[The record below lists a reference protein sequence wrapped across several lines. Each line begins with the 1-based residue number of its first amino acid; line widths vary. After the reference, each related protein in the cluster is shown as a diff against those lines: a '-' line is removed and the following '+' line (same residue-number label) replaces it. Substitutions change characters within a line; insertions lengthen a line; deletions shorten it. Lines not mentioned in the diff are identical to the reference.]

1 MAEYDDNED
10 AEGTIKRFK
19 KFAAESSR
27 KYSDIIR
34 RMRYQRAFLSGSQ
47 WDGTDESNR
56 GGKWRATPIYN
67 ILPMWRNAILNPLLA
82 KPYSIEYSSKD
93 PSADEQ
99 AKRLNV
105 WVKSLS
111 QDDNFGMTFSMAGG
125 DQIGVGYGYGYLT
138 TLLDEDTGAPK
149 VELLPIADSTMVI
162 PDPNSVELDG
172 SDMERCAICEFIS
185 KRRAKQEYGD
195 VMDDYSEQPE
205 LSGFGDSWNPPEGCI
220 ALVTF
225 FERDCKE
232 VETVDPVTLARGTKK
247 VWSVAMTKMVGDK
260 IVQQAVLPTKYIPVF
275 PFKGVQVWD
284 KDNQSSYV
292 GIVDTLHDNQKAVNY
307 AGGQLL
313 ERLAR
318 APKPLYFAAKEA
330 ISGNESD
337 YQNIDKSL
345 SSLVRYNSYTSD
357 GKEIQIPTRI
367 DNTVQYDDL
376 TGIMKAELDLMSTE
390 IGLPL
395 TGIVEGQGQNE
406 TTESILLRTKNSE
419 SNVSHFATHMRM
431 TVKHIGRVLLDFYAM
446 ICGDPMFHK
455 EAFAVNIQDGPEQA
469 TTKLD
474 ARKKLVALSQLFPD
488 EMKPVVAYNIAK
500 TDDNPEMNAMS
511 SMLAKLLPPA
521 VFSDDIPQVKQ
532 LQQQLQQSQ
541 AESAQQLQQKDKQI
555 MSMQAQIN
563 QLMLRA
569 NTDMQIAQ
577 MNNATKEKIA
587 VINAQASGQQA
598 QIDLQKSYQESQI
611 RQNEAQMDAAKK
623 VQEIRMKGAELGQK
637 LEFQRRKNEL
647 DIERA
652 RSAGANA
659 GKSRDEG

>member
-1 MAEYDDNED
+1 MAEED
-10 AEGTIKRFK
+10 EESRGTIERFK
-19 KFAAESSR
+19 KFAGESSS
-27 KYSDIIR
+27 KYSKVIERIR
-34 RMRYQRAFLSGSQ
+34 RQRSFLSGKQ
-47 WDGTDESNR
+47 WTEVDATNR
-56 GGKWRATPIYN
+56 GGQWRSTPTYN
-67 ILPMWRNAILNPLLA
+67 ILPMWKNAILNPLLA

-99 AKRLNV
+99 AKLLNV

-111 QDDNFGMTFSMAGG
+111 QKDNFGMTFAMAGG
-125 DQIGVGYGYGYLT
+125 DQVGLGYGWGYAT
-138 TLLDEDTGAPK
+138 TLLGDDGNPEA
-149 VELLPIADSTMVI
+149 ELLPIADSTMVI

-195 VMDDYSEQPE
+195 ATGNLDDEPL
-205 LSGFGDSWNPPEGCI
+205 LSNFGTSWHAPDGCI

-225 FERDCKE
+225 FERDCKD
-232 VETVDPVTLARGTKK
+232 VEETDPVTGRVSSHKL
-247 VWSVAMTKMVGDK
+247 WSVAMTKMIGNG

-275 PFKGVQVWD
+275 PFYGEVIWD
-284 KDNQSSYV
+284 DDSTMSYV
-292 GIVDTLHDNQKAVNY
+292 GIVNKLYDNQKAVNY

-318 APKPLYFAAKEA
+318 APKPLYFASKEA
-330 ISGNESD
+330 ISGNEPD

-345 SSLVRYNSYTSD
+345 SSLVRYNSFTPD
-357 GKEIQIPTRI
+357 GKEVTAPSRI

-376 TGIMKAELDLMSTE
+376 TGIMRAEMDLMSTE

-419 SNVSHFATHMRM
+419 SNVSHYATHMRM

-446 ICGDPMFHK
+446 MCGDPMFNK
-455 EAFAVNIQDGPEQA
+455 EAFAVNVQDGPEQA

-532 LQQQLQQSQ
+532 LQDQLQQVQSD
-541 AESAQQLQQKDKQI
+541 SAQKLQEKDRQI
-555 MSMQAQIN
+555 MSMQSQIS

-569 NTDMQIAQ
+569 NSDVQIAQ

-587 VINAQASGQQA
+587 ILNAQAGSQQS
-598 QIDLQKSYQESQI
+598 QGDLQKSYQEAQI
-611 RQNEAQMDAAKK
+611 RENEARMDAVRKN
-623 VQEIRMKGAELGQK
+623 QELQMKGAEMGQK
-637 LEFQRRKNEL
+637 LEFQRRKNE
-647 DIERA
+647 IELQKA
-652 RSAGANA
+652 MMKGNANP
-659 GKSRDEG
+659 EG